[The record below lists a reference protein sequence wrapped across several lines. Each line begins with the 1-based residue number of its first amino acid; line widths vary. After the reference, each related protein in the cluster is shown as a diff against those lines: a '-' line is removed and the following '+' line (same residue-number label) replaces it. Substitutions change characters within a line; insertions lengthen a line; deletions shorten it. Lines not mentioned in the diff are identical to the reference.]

1 MYKRQQ
7 QRITYTMLA
16 GLGCHTL
23 SAVRELVGYVPEVKS
38 VAVDGEHVI
47 IVFQFKGFLGVYEI
61 VNDQDIV
68 QFDAA
73 IEIYQHSRRM
83 KIKHE
88 TPYLRYQPH
97 TFEVVES
104 TKTDS
109 QTITYGPDYHDS
121 FENELRYYHDCIES
135 GKMCIRDRLCGVRPA
150 CAAGSRRVADP
161 DPLVACGREWVRCWA
176 GFSAVYRTGS
186 RPAI

>member
-1 MYKRQQ
+1 M
-7 QRITYTMLA
+7 
-16 GLGCHTL
+16 
-23 SAVRELVGYVPEVKS
+23 
-38 VAVDGEHVI
+38 
-47 IVFQFKGFLGVYEI
+47 
-61 VNDQDIV
+61 

-121 FENELRYYHDCIES
+121 FENELRYYHDCIEA
-135 GKMCIRDRLCGVRPA
+135 GKQPKTTFEDAMEDLKLFQEICSKI
-150 CAAGSRRVADP
+150 
-161 DPLVACGREWVRCWA
+161 
-176 GFSAVYRTGS
+176 
-186 RPAI
+186 